1 MKRTEQQALDKIIQD
16 NMTYQLTETEFGNIF
31 AGEGL
36 ENKIILTNTTT
47 ISNLTGKSY
56 CKIIIQNVTRFKHRL
71 YDVRKQW

>member
-1 MKRTEQQALDKIIQD
+1 
-16 NMTYQLTETEFGNIF
+16 MTYQLTETEFGNIF

-56 CKIIIQNVTRFKHRL
+56 CKIIKQKVSRFKHRL